1 MKKVTIIGA
10 GLSGTL
16 MALFLARRGLDVE
29 IYEARDDPRVTATLD
44 GKSINLTIAARG
56 MDALRRV
63 GLDEQ
68 AAGLCTLLRGRA
80 VHHPDGRVQHVPY
93 GIRPDEA
100 LWSVSRLELAR
111 FLCRAAA
118 EEPRIRLAFNQRF
131 AGLDKRTADVTLQD
145 TRNGDQRVVSSD
157 LVVGADGAYSAVR
170 RAMQHGEC
178 VDYFEHYVPW
188 RYKELTISGPSG
200 GLPGLDRH
208 SLHVWPRGDFMMF
221 ALPNRNGSLNGV
233 CVLPGR
239 HDDGVDYLDLLDSP
253 RTVRDFFNEHFPD
266 AVPYMP
272 TLAGEFFSH
281 PASCFATI
289 RTSMWYYQD
298 RVVLIGDACHSVIPF
313 YGQGMNAAFEDC
325 VVLDQAIAQHWKD
338 PGAALRE
345 YQMLRKENTDTLA
358 SLSIANF
365 DELRDT
371 AHASQIA
378 ARRQVKLAM
387 NRVLGD
393 GYRPLY
399 TLVSHT
405 TVPYAECIRQA
416 RSTELV
422 ARILVPYAWA
432 RASSLSRRFAS
443 RLAGRDAE
451 QPPPVVAPAA
461 EANGH
466 QLNGSRA
473 ASQAVIVTS
482 DAGAA

>member
-1 MKKVTIIGA
+1 MMKVTIVGA
-10 GLSGTL
+10 GLAGTL

-29 IYEARDDPRVTATLD
+29 IYDARDDPRVAQALE
-44 GKSINLTIAARG
+44 GKSINLTISARG
-56 MDALRRV
+56 MDALRRI

-68 AAGLCTLLRGRA
+68 VTGLCTRLRGRA
-80 VHHPDGRVQHVPY
+80 VHHLDGRIEHVPY
-93 GIRPDEA
+93 GIKADEA
-100 LWSVSRLELAR
+100 LWSVSRIELAR
-111 FLCRAAA
+111 FLCQAVAT
-118 EEPRIRLAFNQRF
+118 EPRVRLHFNQYCV
-131 AGLDKRTADVTLQD
+131 GLDKQTAEITLQD
-145 TRNGDQRVVSSD
+145 TRTGAQRRVSSD
-157 LVVGADGAYSAVR
+157 LVVGADGAHSAVR

-178 VDYFEHYVPW
+178 VDYYEHYVPW
-188 RYKELTISGPSG
+188 RYKELTIRGPSG
-200 GLPGLDRH
+200 GLPGLDGH
-208 SLHVWPRGDFMMF
+208 ALHVWPRGDFMMF

-239 HDDGVDYLDLLDSP
+239 NDGVDYLDLLDSP
-253 RTVRDFFNEHFPD
+253 HAVRDFFNEHFPD
-266 AVPYMP
+266 VVPYMP
-272 TLAGEFFSH
+272 TLAGEFFSN

-325 VVLDQAIAQHWKD
+325 VVLDQAIARHWKD
-338 PGAALRE
+338 PGAALRD
-345 YQMLRKENTDTLA
+345 YQMARKENTDTLA

-378 ARRQVKLAM
+378 ARRRVKLAM

-393 GYRPLY
+393 GFRPLY

-405 TVPYAECIRQA
+405 TVPYAECIQQA
-416 RSTELV
+416 RRTELV

-432 RASSLSRRFAS
+432 RASSATRQFAT
-443 RLAGRDAE
+443 RLAGRCDVGRDTV
-451 QPPPVVAPAA
+451 PPPTLVAPPA

-466 QLNGSRA
+466 RPDDA
-473 ASQAVIVTS
+473 REAITS

>member
-10 GLSGTL
+10 GLAGTL
-16 MALFLARRGLDVE
+16 LALYLARRGLDVE
-29 IYEARDDPRVTATLD
+29 VYDARDDPRVAEALD

-63 GLDEQ
+63 GLDEEVT
-68 AAGLCTLLRGRA
+68 GLCTLLRGRA
-80 VHHPDGRVQHVPY
+80 VHHLDGRIQHVPY
-93 GIRPDEA
+93 GIKSGEA
-100 LWSVSRLELAR
+100 LWSVSRIELAR

-118 EEPRIRLAFNQRF
+118 EEPLIRLQFNQRCV
-131 AGLDKRTADVTLQD
+131 GLDKRTADITLQD
-145 TRNGDQRVVSSD
+145 TRTGVQRVVSSD
-157 LVVGADGAYSAVR
+157 LVVGADGAYSTVR
-170 RAMQHGEC
+170 RAMQRGEC

-200 GLPGLDRH
+200 GLPGLDCH
-208 SLHVWPRGDFMMF
+208 ALHVWPRGDFMMF

-239 HDDGVDYLDLLDSP
+239 RDDGIDYLGLLDSP
-253 RTVRDFFNEHFPD
+253 GAVRNFFNEHFPD

-272 TLAGEFFSH
+272 TLAGEFFRH

-325 VVLDQAIAQHWKD
+325 VALDQAIAQHWKD
-338 PGAALRE
+338 TGAALRD
-345 YQMLRKENTDTLA
+345 YQLSRKENTDTLA
-358 SLSIANF
+358 CLSIANF

-393 GYRPLY
+393 GFRPLY

-416 RSTELV
+416 RRTELV

-432 RASSLSRRFAS
+432 RASSVTHQLAA
-443 RLAGRDAE
+443 RLAGRGTE
-451 QPPPVVAPAA
+451 QPLEAVVPAA
-461 EANGH
+461 EVNGH
-466 QLNGSRA
+466 PLNGSRV
-473 ASQAVIVTS
+473 ASQATITS
-482 DAGAA
+482 NAGAA